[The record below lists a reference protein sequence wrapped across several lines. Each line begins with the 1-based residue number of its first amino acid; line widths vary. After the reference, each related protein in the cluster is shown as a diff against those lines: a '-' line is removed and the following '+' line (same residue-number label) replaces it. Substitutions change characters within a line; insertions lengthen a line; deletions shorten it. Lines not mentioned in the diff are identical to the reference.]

1 MGRGTPRCVTVAVAR
16 SASIMTPKPAAL
28 IPVPR
33 VRAGTFGGAW
43 SWYEAC
49 IFRPD
54 RTSSCP
60 SPETEEAQN
69 EDLTAFLHNHYLHRT
84 TPDMVP
90 VLERLRIGWSLV
102 PAGGEKV
109 SWDVQ
114 SNRVAGKDYERYT
127 VEWRA
132 GESADAE
139 VARSRGEGDGRGFLD
154 ALRPGDRVG
163 LLMRAQFP
171 GWQNTLR
178 HASVELMYEVR

>member
-1 MGRGTPRCVTVAVAR
+1 M
-16 SASIMTPKPAAL
+16 
-28 IPVPR
+28 
-33 VRAGTFGGAW
+33 RAGTFNGAL

-54 RTSSCP
+54 RSSSRL
-60 SPETEEAQN
+60 SPETEEAQD

-84 TPDMVP
+84 ASDMVP
-90 VLERLRIGWSLV
+90 VLERLQIGWSLV
-102 PAGGEKV
+102 PAEGEKV

-114 SNRVAGKDYERYT
+114 SNRVAGRDYEKYT

-132 GESADAE
+132 GEPADTE
-139 VARSRGEGDGRGFLD
+139 LARSRGEGEGRGFVD

-163 LLMRAQFP
+163 LLMRAQFL